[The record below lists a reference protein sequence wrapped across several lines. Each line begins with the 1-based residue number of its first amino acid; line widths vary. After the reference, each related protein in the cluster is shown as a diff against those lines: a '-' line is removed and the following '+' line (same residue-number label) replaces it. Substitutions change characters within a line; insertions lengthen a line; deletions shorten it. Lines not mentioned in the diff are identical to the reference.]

1 MTGGSCEHCSAAF
14 DRYPKGRP
22 RRFCS
27 RKCQKDSWIQKTNYV
42 AYEKVV
48 RQTPICYSD
57 CDECGKFH
65 VRRAST
71 TWQSFVKA
79 GGVLR
84 CYACAKSRKKAKKIE
99 GERARRALWR
109 ENNDPRYESLKAR
122 ESNKVHRRRVR
133 ITATSDVSNSFLR
146 RLRLSRKTCPLCGQR
161 FSEQNRASVDHV
173 VPLALGGTHTR
184 DNLRLLCCSCNSRRG
199 ATLSDVSNFQLNL
212 GMCVDA
218 S

>member
-1 MTGGSCEHCSAAF
+1 VEAWKEKTG
-14 DRYPKGRP
+14 
-22 RRFCS
+22 
-27 RKCQKDSWIQKTNYV
+27 YV

-48 RQTPICYSD
+48 QQTPVFYAD

-65 VRRAST
+65 VRRASM
-71 TWQSFVKA
+71 TWQSFVQA

-84 CYACAKSRKKAKKIE
+84 CYACAKLRKKAKKIE
-99 GERARRALWR
+99 AERARRALWR
-109 ENNDPRYESLKAR
+109 ENNDPRYEILKAR

-146 RLRLSRKTCPLCGQR
+146 KLRLSRKTCPLCGVR
-161 FSEQNRASVDHV
+161 FSEGNRASVDHV
-173 VPLALGGTHTR
+173 IPLALGGTHTR
-184 DNLRLLCCSCNSRRG
+184 DNLRLCCCSCNSRRG